1 MPYNPHPIRTII
13 TLSLI
18 TFASSCHRR
27 SGWQAARASARSR
40 IPPIEYADS
49 RSKRINVLK
58 TMNRHKDLNR
68 RWMGWASYVL
78 ADEPTNSVSRRL
90 REIVILRVGWLC
102 NSTYE
107 WHQHVRM
114 AKEDTDLVDSDVRA
128 IEVGASDPNWGAE
141 VRVA

>member
-1 MPYNPHPIRTII
+1 
-13 TLSLI
+13 
-18 TFASSCHRR
+18 
-27 SGWQAARASARSR
+27 
-40 IPPIEYADS
+40 
-49 RSKRINVLK
+49 
-58 TMNRHKDLNR
+58 
-68 RWMGWASYVL
+68 MGWASYVL

-114 AKEDTDLVDSDVRA
+114 AKEDTDLVDSDVLA